1 MNPINRRGII
11 GSKEQYY
18 IIGRNT
24 INMPMKRD
32 DHEALLNELL
42 NPEIEQSRRTEILQQ
57 LRVDYGTVISD
68 HESITTLNAKLQ
80 TEKDDLVVSNS
91 KLFRQLGIT
100 GGNEDTKKKEEE
112 KTFSETITLESL
124 ENK

>member
-1 MNPINRRGII
+1 
-11 GSKEQYY
+11 
-18 IIGRNT
+18 
-24 INMPMKRD
+24 MPMKRD